1 MRSTLA
7 LTMIAAASAVNIS
20 RRHSDGWT
28 EMTSGNAIL
37 DNPYVL
43 IKEWRGNWQD
53 GKKKCESE
61 GMEIASIMNAD
72 EDKYAN
78 IAGGNTGEY
87 FWTGLN
93 KLGDGKTWM
102 WADKTSNSAKRLTY
116 TNWQRSVN
124 LADTSKAC
132 GFYYTSHEYW
142 ENVPCTGWRD
152 LRVLCMGKTP
162 NQKEA

>member
-20 RRHSDGWT
+20 RQEDPRT
-28 EMTSGNAIL
+28 EPTSGNAIL

-43 IKEWRGNWQD
+43 ILKWRGNWQD
-53 GKKKCESE
+53 AKKKCESE
-61 GMEIASIMNAD
+61 GMEIASIMNVD

-102 WADKTSNSAKRLTY
+102 WADKTSNSAK
-116 TNWQRSVN
+116 S
-124 LADTSKAC
+124 
-132 GFYYTSHEYW
+132 
-142 ENVPCTGWRD
+142 
-152 LRVLCMGKTP
+152 
-162 NQKEA
+162 

>member
-20 RRHSDGWT
+20 RQSDHRT
-28 EMTSGNAIL
+28 EITKGNAIL

-43 IKEWRGNWQD
+43 LNEWKGNWQD

-72 EDKYAN
+72 EDWFAN
-78 IAGGNTGEY
+78 IAGGNTGARL
-87 FWTGLN
+87 WIGLN

-102 WADKTSNSAKRLTY
+102 WADKTSNSAKPMTY
-116 TNWQRSVN
+116 TNW
-124 LADTSKAC
+124 
-132 GFYYTSHEYW
+132 
-142 ENVPCTGWRD
+142 
-152 LRVLCMGKTP
+152 
-162 NQKEA
+162 